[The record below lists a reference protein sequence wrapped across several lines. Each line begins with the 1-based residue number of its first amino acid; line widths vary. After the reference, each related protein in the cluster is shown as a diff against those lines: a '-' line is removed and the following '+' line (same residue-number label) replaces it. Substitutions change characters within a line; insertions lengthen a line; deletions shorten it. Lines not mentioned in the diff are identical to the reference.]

1 MENIK
6 YLNEN
11 ELQRI
16 ADICEFYLNKDVKK
30 TLKRIE
36 AKNNVQFTLDRKT
49 NVNLLWQAYSQE
61 ITTDLHKDIRY
72 NKTYAEAF
80 KQSNTINIEARDIL
94 STYIKLN
101 HQEDYTFIWEFN
113 INSIVRDINLSLATA
128 GFYYYSD
135 SLKELL
141 STNDYYAFFNSLYG
155 IGAVNGKAMKATKQ
169 AIKAFDELLNGIEN
183 KAGFFNALAQYY
195 LNNDLS
201 QFHNNIHST

>member
-6 YLNEN
+6 YLSEN

-16 ADICEFYLNKDVKK
+16 ADTISFYLNKDVKK

-36 AKNNVQFTLDRKT
+36 SKHNIQFTLDRKT

-94 STYIKLN
+94 TSYIKLN
-101 HQEDYTFIWEFN
+101 HQEDYNFIWEFN
-113 INSIVRDINLSLATA
+113 INSIVRDINLSLASA

-141 STNDYYAFFNSLYG
+141 STNDYYSFFSSKYG
-155 IGAVNGKAMKATKQ
+155 ISNVKPKAMKSTKQ
-169 AIKAFDELLNGIEN
+169 ALKNFDELLNGIPN
-183 KAGFFNALAQYY
+183 KAGFFTALAQYY
-195 LNNDLS
+195 QNNDLS
-201 QFHNNIHST
+201 QFHNNIHSA